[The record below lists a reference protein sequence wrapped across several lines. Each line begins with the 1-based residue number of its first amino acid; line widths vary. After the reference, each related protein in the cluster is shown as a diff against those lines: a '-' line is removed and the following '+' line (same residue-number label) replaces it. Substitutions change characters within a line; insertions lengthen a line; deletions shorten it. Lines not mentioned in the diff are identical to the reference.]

1 MKSRALCVIAGAL
14 ALTGACGPKSGDESA
29 SASESSGES
38 SSEGTSGGGTTEG
51 PGPTTGEPTAGEP
64 TTGGPTSGESTTGLP
79 ADCPE
84 GQEHLAPLWSAEF
97 EPEPMS
103 FGFYSGTAPMGR
115 MADGRI
121 VVAMNFQPDLEQS
134 GLALLLFAPDGAL
147 LGPQTAALGTSPVE
161 VHSLRIGAD
170 DQPLV
175 LAEHFD
181 GDDGSV
187 HKLTRF
193 SADMQLLS
201 QIELAFPAPEFLF
214 RPVMAVAGDALAV
227 AGHDAQQ
234 GTRQVA
240 MLAPDTGAPLWKRE
254 LAGPG
259 DLVPRQIAI
268 GPQGN
273 VAVAAHADFNAD
285 EVDTLRLWRF
295 DADGALLW
303 DRVLSVPVYEDI
315 TGLHFAPGDQLVVL
329 RGTVEFST
337 RAELLSVE
345 VATGETRWE
354 LTVAAPEGDMTAWA
368 QDMLVDNDRFTI
380 PVSRSKWHH
389 DIMTSTHTLEVRTV
403 SLAGELLEVAPLPG
417 VLAPDSTSWVRSLR
431 GRCGELILLK
441 SFSHE
446 RMFAF
451 AP

>member
-1 MKSRALCVIAGAL
+1 MIAGAL
-14 ALTGACGPKSGDESA
+14 VLTGACGPKSGEDSA
-29 SASESSGES
+29 SASESGSESSTESTGES
-38 SSEGTSGGGTTEG
+38 GTTEE
-51 PGPTTGEPTAGEP
+51 PGPTTGEP
-64 TTGGPTSGESTTGLP
+64 TTGLP

-97 EPEPMS
+97 VPSPMAL
-103 FGFYSGTAPMGR
+103 GFYSGMVPMGR

-121 VVAMNFQPDLEQS
+121 VVAMNFEPTHEQS

-161 VHSLRIGAD
+161 LHALRIGAD

-175 LAEHFD
+175 LARHFV
-181 GDDGSV
+181 GDDKSV

-193 SADMQLLS
+193 SAEMELLS
-201 QIELAFPAPEFLF
+201 QIELTFPATEWLF
-214 RPVMAVAGDALAV
+214 PPAMAVGGDALAV
-227 AGHDAQQ
+227 AGHDAEL

-240 MLAPDTGAPLWKRE
+240 RLATDTGAPLWKRE

-259 DLVPRQIAI
+259 DLVPRQIAV
-268 GPQGN
+268 GPQGD
-273 VAVAAHADFNAD
+273 VVVAAHADFGVD
-285 EVDTLRLWRF
+285 EEDTLRLWRF
-295 DADGALLW
+295 DADGALIW
-303 DRVLSVPVYEDI
+303 DRVLTVPVYEDI
-315 TGLHFAPGDQLVVL
+315 TALHFAPGDQLVVL

-354 LTVAAPEGDMTAWA
+354 LTVAEPEGDMTAWA
-368 QDMLVDNDRFTI
+368 QDMLVDGDGFTI

-389 DIMTSTHTLEVRTV
+389 DIQTSTHTLELRKV
-403 SLAGELLEVAPLPG
+403 SLAGELLAVDPLPG
-417 VLAPDSTSWVRSLR
+417 VFVPDTTSWVRSLR
-431 GRCGELILLK
+431 GRCGELILLE
-441 SFSHE
+441 SFSDL

-451 AP
+451 AR

>member
-1 MKSRALCVIAGAL
+1 MKSRALCMIAGAL
-14 ALTGACGPKSGDESA
+14 VLTGACGPKSGDESA

-38 SSEGTSGGGTTEG
+38 STEGTGGSGTTEE
-51 PGPTTGEPTAGEP
+51 PGPTTGEPTTGEP
-64 TTGGPTSGESTTGLP
+64 TTGESTTGLP

-84 GQEHLAPLWSAEF
+84 GQEHLAPLWTAEF
-97 EPEPMS
+97 EPSPMS
-103 FGFYSGTAPMGR
+103 FGFYSGMGPIGR

-121 VVAMNFQPDLEQS
+121 VVAMNFQPTQEQS

-161 VHSLRIGAD
+161 VHVLRIGAD

-181 GDDGSV
+181 TGDGSI

-193 SADMQLLS
+193 SADMEVLS
-201 QIELAFPAPEFLF
+201 QIELVFPSPDVLVK
-214 RPVMAVAGDALAV
+214 PVMAVAGDVLAV
-227 AGHDAQQ
+227 AGHDAQL
-234 GTRQVA
+234 GARQVA
-240 MLAPDTGAPLWKRE
+240 RLAPDTGAPLWKRE

-259 DLVPRQIAI
+259 DLIPRQIAI
-268 GPQGN
+268 GPQGD
-273 VAVAAHADFNAD
+273 VAVAAHADFVGD
-285 EVDTLRLWRF
+285 EEDTLRLWRF
-295 DADGALLW
+295 DAGGAPIW
-303 DRVLSVPVYEDI
+303 DRVITVPVYEDI
-315 TGLHFAPGDQLVVL
+315 TALHFAPGDQLVVL

-354 LTVAAPEGDMTAWA
+354 LTVAEPEGDMTAWA
-368 QDMLVDNDRFTI
+368 QDMLVDGDGFTI

-389 DIMTSTHTLEVRTV
+389 DIQTSTHTLELRKV
-403 SLAGELLEVAPLPG
+403 SLAGELLAVDPLPG
-417 VLAPDSTSWVRSLR
+417 VLVPDTTSWVRSLR
-431 GRCGELILLK
+431 GRCGELILLE
-441 SFSHE
+441 SFSDL

-451 AP
+451 AR